1 MSFEYSFGSKLGGVL
16 AFRVVSL
23 SIACACVA
31 KQASQTVS
39 WLLRPSAMVEQQQPI
54 QDPQQQQQLQQQGL
68 LAQQQQQEQQQQQQE
83 DSIAFLKRCT
93 PPCSVEKCIF

>member
-68 LAQQQQQEQQQQQQE
+68 LEQQQEQQQQQE

>member
-1 MSFEYSFGSKLGGVL
+1 MSFGYSFGSKLGGVL

-31 KQASQTVS
+31 KQASQIVS

-68 LAQQQQQEQQQQQQE
+68 LAQQQQQE

>member
-1 MSFEYSFGSKLGGVL
+1 MSFEYSFGSKLDGVL

-68 LAQQQQQEQQQQQQE
+68 LAQQQQQEQQE